1 MDREEPVLII
11 RSSWTVSERKKI
23 VENGKVRLLFEEL
36 ASIKQLPLTLAW
48 ALSIHRSQSLS
59 IDKLAI
65 DFQGV
70 FESSQV
76 YVALSRART
85 LQGLQVSNFRARDL
99 KPNAVCIE
107 FNQRLAQLQSRIR
120 LNAVFQMEGIWNAP
134 EVLQHIAYDND
145 DNDEEDSE
153 VEEVLPNLKRKR
165 VEEIVE

>member
-1 MDREEPVLII
+1 MNREEPVLIT
-11 RSSWTVSERKKI
+11 RSSWTISERKKI
-23 VENGKVRLLFEEL
+23 IENGKVRLLFEEL

-59 IDKLAI
+59 IDKLAV

-107 FNQRLAQLQSRIR
+107 FNQQLTQLQSRVR
-120 LNAVFQMEGIWNAP
+120 LNAVFQMEGIWNTP
-134 EVLQHIAYDND
+134 EVLQHLTYDNS
-145 DNDEEDSE
+145 ESGEDSD
-153 VEEVLPNLKRKR
+153 VEEVTSSLKRKR
-165 VEEIVE
+165 DEDIVE